1 MPLVMVIA
9 VALTVLAPPLA
20 LFSAVFAAIRKSQ
33 TGRAHRMRTL
43 RVACF
48 ALAWFLGETAALTV
62 SGCLWIVSGFG
73 GRLNT
78 EPYRS
83 RNYAVMRWLLDL
95 IYHAAERTCGLS
107 VHVAGPPGEQQ
118 GAASRPIIVLSR
130 HAGPGDSLLV
140 VHHLLTACG
149 RRPRLV
155 MKAALQLDPSLDVLG
170 NRLPNAFIQHH
181 RRTRTSTGP
190 RHHTEQIKRLAAGL
204 DEQSA
209 LVIFPEGANWT
220 PLRWRRGIARLRK
233 RGLPDLAERAAAMPN
248 VLPPRTTGALV
259 ALAACP
265 AADVIFVAHA
275 GLDTLVSVRDV
286 WQSLSSDFAVTARW
300 WRVPADEV
308 PRTAGHQAQVDW
320 LYDWWRRIDAWISDQ
335 HARLPGSRDQD
346 TYPER
351 RAAGSPADALS
362 RDRAQTRTPRFVR
375 GGCDT
380 AAMRTLSDSTDTRA
394 GLPLTEAGLDAARH
408 EVAWTLGDL
417 PFHPGAAS
425 RSLWVVFLGAAGVW
439 THAVLPVDNALDK
452 PDPGHI
458 THLSEIVGMT
468 LEFPLSRGSGEEALV
483 VLRRPAPAAI
493 SEADA
498 HVFRV
503 VCEAAAARET
513 APWRF
518 YVTGPDGAR
527 ECFRQSVSRRP
538 EVRLA

>member
-1 MPLVMVIA
+1 MLPPSGVRRLVFVPLVMVIA
-9 VALTVLAPPLA
+9 AALTVLAPPLA
-20 LFSAVFAAIRKSQ
+20 LFSAAFAAIKKSQ

-43 RVACF
+43 RVVCF

-73 GRLNT
+73 GRLDT

-95 IYHAAERTCGLS
+95 IYRAAERTCGLS
-107 VHVAGPPGEQQ
+107 VHVAGPPGEPQD
-118 GAASRPIIVLSR
+118 AASRPIIVLSR

-155 MKAALQLDPSLDVLG
+155 MKAALQLDPSLDVLA
-170 NRLPNAFIQHH
+170 NRLPNAFVQHH
-181 RRTRTSTGP
+181 RRTRSSTGP
-190 RHHTEQIKRLAAGL
+190 RHHTEQIRRLATGL

-220 PLRWRRGIARLRK
+220 PLRWRRGIARLRR

-286 WQSLSSDFAVTARW
+286 WQSLSADVTVCARW

-308 PRTAGHQAQVDW
+308 PRTAGQQAQVDW

-335 HARLPGSRDQD
+335 HARDQD
-346 TYPER
+346 IYPER

-362 RDRAQTRTPRFVR
+362 RGR
-375 GGCDT
+375 
-380 AAMRTLSDSTDTRA
+380 
-394 GLPLTEAGLDAARH
+394 
-408 EVAWTLGDL
+408 
-417 PFHPGAAS
+417 AS
-425 RSLWVVFLGAAGVW
+425 RRHTFCHRRVRHCGHADLERFRSRPGRGAPRSSVDARRPSVPFRSGEPQPVGGVPRCGRSLDTCRAAG
-439 THAVLPVDNALDK
+439 
-452 PDPGHI
+452 
-458 THLSEIVGMT
+458 
-468 LEFPLSRGSGEEALV
+468 RQ
-483 VLRRPAPAAI
+483 PA
-493 SEADA
+493 
-498 HVFRV
+498 
-503 VCEAAAARET
+503 
-513 APWRF
+513 
-518 YVTGPDGAR
+518 G
-527 ECFRQSVSRRP
+527 
-538 EVRLA
+538 